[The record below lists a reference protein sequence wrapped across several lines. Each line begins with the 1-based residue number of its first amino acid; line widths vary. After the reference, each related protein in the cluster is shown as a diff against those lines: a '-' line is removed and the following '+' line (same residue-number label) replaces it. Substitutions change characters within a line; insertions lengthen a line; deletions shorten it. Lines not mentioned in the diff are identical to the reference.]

1 MLTTMDGRVPAIET
15 AAPAAALD
23 EPMCIF
29 AALIDGLTSPERYT
43 VEARDGE
50 LFITPGATQPAA
62 ADASP
67 GAGRARGLIR
77 WKKSPTEALAMSW

>member
-29 AALIDGLTSPERYT
+29 VALIDGLTSPERYT

-50 LFITPGATQPAA
+50 LFIIPAQRSQRQPMRHPAPVGHAA
-62 ADASP
+62 
-67 GAGRARGLIR
+67 
-77 WKKSPTEALAMSW
+77 